1 MKKILTLSFIL
12 LFFVGSFGFARDRV
26 QIEPINKDSFQ
37 AGAINYTFKLLDQNL
52 NKEIG
57 DQDLTETHTKKI
69 HLLAYD
75 PALKEFNHTH
85 PSFDGTKWSVELNL
99 PTNGNYFIWA
109 QGELS
114 DGTEFS
120 ILTRA
125 VVTNGKIENP
135 ILPLADIR
143 IGTDTKTILELSKTK
158 IKPGKMTMLTFKVTR
173 SDGATPIMT
182 PYLGALAHIIAT
194 PASGDDLLHVHPM
207 EDGEQNSG
215 MIHATFPKEGSYRL
229 WIQFIEHDELKTI
242 PISVIVTK

>member
-1 MKKILTLSFIL
+1 MKKNFTLSFIL
-12 LFFVGSFGFARDRV
+12 SLFLGSIAFASDRV
-26 QIEPINKDSFQ
+26 QIEPTNKDSFQ
-37 AGAINYTFKLLDQNL
+37 AGTINYTFKLLDQKL
-52 NKEIG
+52 NTEIS
-57 DQDLTETHTKKI
+57 DQDLIETHTKKI

-75 PALKEFNHTH
+75 QALKEFNHVH
-85 PSFDGTKWSVELNL
+85 PTFDGTKWIVELSL
-99 PTNGNYFIWA
+99 PTDGNYFIWA
-109 QGELS
+109 QGELV

-125 VVTNGKIENP
+125 KIINGKTENP
-135 ILPLADIR
+135 ILPLSDIR
-143 IGTDTKTILELSKTK
+143 TGLDGKTILELSKTK

-194 PASGDDLLHVHPM
+194 PASGDNLLHVHPM
-207 EDGEQNSG
+207 EDGEPNSG

-229 WIQFIEHDELKTI
+229 WIEFIEHDELKTI